1 MTIDAAVRQ
10 AIVNGINRVVEAH
23 GEEVFIACGYAAH
36 DALIAC
42 ISEELLAQ
50 AIAKAEVA

>member
-50 AIAKAEVA
+50 AIDKAEVA